1 MANPSSGVFNN
12 NALQNTSINNGT
24 AWTGSEFAG
33 GAIEVDKEN
42 KFKLSF
48 GGPKEQPIS
57 PNFQSSLRYPKK
69 PGITDKTDY
78 VMFDFYEYTP
88 PFSQGSGL
96 GNSALERANS
106 SAMQYTKSKKVSKQ
120 IMLYMPEDISTGYKS
135 NWAGKNFGN
144 TAADAMRAF
153 GSANIFEAAGEAIGN
168 IGKTIDRTAGVAGAK
183 IVQETVMALT
193 GEQLS
198 YDDVFGSTRGVIFNP
213 NTELLFQGF
222 DLRNFTLN
230 FKLVP
235 RNVDEA
241 NDIEQIILAFKTA
254 MLPSFSEGNEITSG
268 LSTALTLGATNA
280 LGIGGGT
287 TLDKEGFKANYIRV
301 PNLVQ
306 VTFMSGASKNTHVPQ
321 YKMCALTQMDVNYTP
336 DGVYATT
343 RDGRMV
349 AYNMALNFQET
360 KLIFA
365 EEVGNY

>member
-1 MANPSSGVFNN
+1 MATPTSGVFNN
-12 NALQNTSINNGT
+12 NSLQNTSINNGS
-24 AWTGSEFAG
+24 AFTGAEFAG
-33 GAIEVDKEN
+33 GAVDVDKEN

-48 GGPKEQPIS
+48 GGPKDQPIS

-69 PGITDKTDY
+69 PGIDDKTDY

-96 GNSALERANS
+96 GNTALERQNA

-153 GSANIFEAAGEAIGN
+153 GQSNIFSGLGQAWNNAG
-168 IGKTIDRTAGVAGAK
+168 KMIDRGGGVAGAK
-183 IVQETVMALT
+183 IVQETVMTLT

-222 DLRNFTLN
+222 DLRNFSLK

-235 RNVDEA
+235 RNADEA

-254 MLPSFSEGNEITSG
+254 MLPSFSEGTEITST
-268 LSTALTLGATNA
+268 LSTLTTLGLTNA
-280 LGIGGGT
+280 LGLGGGT
-287 TLDKEGFKANYIRV
+287 TLDEEGYKANYIRV

-306 VTFMSGASKNTHVPQ
+306 VTFMSGANKNTHVPQ

-349 AYNMALNFQET
+349 AYNMSLNFQET

-365 EEVGNY
+365 EEVGKY